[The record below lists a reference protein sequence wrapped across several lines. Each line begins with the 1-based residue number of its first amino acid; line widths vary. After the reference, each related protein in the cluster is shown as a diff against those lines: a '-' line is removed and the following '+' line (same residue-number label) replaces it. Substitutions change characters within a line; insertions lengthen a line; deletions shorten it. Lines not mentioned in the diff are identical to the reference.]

1 MATTAP
7 AWPSR
12 RRAPR
17 RVFPV
22 SSPATRRRP
31 GRPLG
36 ADGAGTRLKILHS
49 ARQVFATTGFE
60 WASLKQ
66 IAEDAGVTRN
76 AIANYYASKIELYGA
91 ALASVHDVVAGR
103 ILDDAKKVT
112 GSVHRAVMA
121 VFESAVAFSQTD
133 ETFVRFF
140 VISTADAITHP
151 DLRERALLPI
161 ETVREH
167 VQELLDIAARTG
179 EIDAATDTEATT
191 QVCMD
196 LLWGLAMDIGFYS
209 DQERTSRTMRAVA
222 AARAPASRGAT

>member
-1 MATTAP
+1 MT
-7 AWPSR
+7 
-12 RRAPR
+12 
-17 RVFPV
+17 
-22 SSPATRRRP
+22 SPATRRRP

-60 WASLKQ
+60 RASLKQ
-66 IAEDAGVTRN
+66 IAEEAGVTRN

-91 ALASVHDVVAGR
+91 ALASVHDVVVGR
-103 ILDDAKKVT
+103 ILDDAKNVT
-112 GSVHRAVMA
+112 GSVHRRVMA

-161 ETVREH
+161 ESVRAH
-167 VQELLDIAARTG
+167 VRQLLDNATRAG
-179 EIDAATDTEATT
+179 EIDAAMDTEATT

-209 DQERTSRTMRAVA
+209 DEERTRRTMQAIARIVA
-222 AARAPASRGAT
+222 AALAPARSGAT

>member
-1 MATTAP
+1 MDNAIKP
-7 AWPSR
+7 HSR
-12 RRAPR
+12 RPR
-17 RVFPV
+17 PPRKVFPV
-22 SSPATRRRP
+22 TSPATRRRP

-60 WASLKQ
+60 RASLKQ
-66 IAEDAGVTRN
+66 IAEEAGVTRN

-91 ALASVHDVVAGR
+91 ALASVHDVVVGR
-103 ILDDAKKVT
+103 ILDDAKNVT
-112 GSVHRAVMA
+112 GSVHRRVMA

-161 ETVREH
+161 ESVRAH
-167 VQELLDIAARTG
+167 VQQLLDSAARAG
-179 EIDAATDTEATT
+179 E
-191 QVCMD
+191 
-196 LLWGLAMDIGFYS
+196 MDIGFYS
-209 DQERTSRTMRAVA
+209 DEERTRRTMQAIARIVA
-222 AARAPASRGAT
+222 AALAPARSGAT

>member
-1 MATTAP
+1 MT
-7 AWPSR
+7 
-12 RRAPR
+12 
-17 RVFPV
+17 
-22 SSPATRRRP
+22 SPATRRRP

-60 WASLKQ
+60 RASLKQ
-66 IAEDAGVTRN
+66 IAEEAGVTRN

-91 ALASVHDVVAGR
+91 ALASVHDVVVGR
-103 ILDDAKKVT
+103 ILDDAKNVT
-112 GSVHRAVMA
+112 GSVHRRVMA

-161 ETVREH
+161 ESVRAH
-167 VQELLDIAARTG
+167 VQQLLDSAARAG
-179 EIDAATDTEATT
+179 EIDTAMDTEATT

-209 DQERTSRTMRAVA
+209 DEERTRRTMQAIARIVA
-222 AARAPASRGAT
+222 AALAPARSGAT